1 MADPKSLASRVG
13 RAFTGPA
20 WHGAPLSELLA
31 DVTFTEAAAHPF
43 DDVHSIA
50 ELVGHIG
57 AWTGVAERRLG
68 GDAVVPDE
76 TDQWPDIDAANAN
89 AWASAIAACLA
100 AHESLMRAVAA
111 VDERHLATAVPG
123 HDYDAATMV
132 RGIVEHDAYHGG
144 QIAMLKKVIRAKH
157 RDSA

>member
-1 MADPKSLASRVG
+1 MADPKSLAARVG

-20 WHGAPLSELLA
+20 WHGAPLAELLA
-31 DVTFTEAAAHPF
+31 DVTYTEAAAHPF

-57 AWTGVAERRLG
+57 AWTSVAERRLG
-68 GDAVVPDE
+68 GEDVLPDE
-76 TDQWPDIDAANAN
+76 AEQWPDVDTTNAN

-100 AHESLMRAVAA
+100 AHESLMRAVAT
-111 VDERHLATAVPG
+111 VDDKHLAQTVRG
-123 HDYDAATMV
+123 HDYDAATML

-144 QIAMLKKVIRAKH
+144 QIAMLKKVIRS
-157 RDSA
+157 RTRVS

>member
-1 MADPKSLASRVG
+1 MADPKSLAARVG

-20 WHGAPLSELLA
+20 WHGAPLAELLA
-31 DVTFTEAAAHPF
+31 DVTYTEAAVHPF

-68 GDAVVPDE
+68 GEDVLPDE
-76 TDQWPDIDAANAN
+76 AEQWPDVDTTNAN

-100 AHESLMRAVAA
+100 AHESLRRAVAT
-111 VDERHLATAVPG
+111 VDDKHLAQTVRG
-123 HDYDAATMV
+123 HDYDAATML

-144 QIAMLKKVIRAKH
+144 QIAMLKKVIRS
-157 RDSA
+157 RSRVS

>member
-1 MADPKSLASRVG
+1 MANPQSLAARVG

-20 WHGAPLSELLA
+20 WHGAPLAELLA

-57 AWTGVAERRLG
+57 AWTGVAERRLRG
-68 GDAVVPDE
+68 EDIVPSE
-76 TDQWPDIDAANAN
+76 ADQWPDIDATNPN
-89 AWASAIAACLA
+89 AWAAAITACLA
-100 AHESLMRAVAA
+100 AHDSLMRAVAN
-111 VDERHLATAVPG
+111 VDEKHLAQTVPG
-123 HDYDAATMV
+123 HDYDAATML

-144 QIAMLKKVIRAKH
+144 QIAMLKKMIRVRQPRA
-157 RDSA
+157 